1 MIRSARMLARAF
13 VDRPCAARHD
23 RRTGAFQNA
32 TAVVSQRGFSIN
44 GKGYSMKKRG
54 MRLAALLVAAVFL
67 FAGCTRL
74 QKMEGGEAE
83 FKQLDPVEVGRQIA
97 VIATDKGDITIA
109 LYPEYAPNA
118 VENFIKLA
126 EEGYYDDTP
135 IFGVEPKLA
144 LLAGSDDESGGTGKT
159 VINNGKPYKNEFNQ
173 KMWHFSGTISM
184 ASNKKH
190 KADSRFFILGTITPE
205 NAVNSIV
212 GESKKDESQSPKDVL
227 TNAMTEAGFPEN
239 VIEKYNEVGGMP
251 NFDQGHAPFGQVI
264 KGLEVVDEIIQI
276 PVDENYKP
284 TESLKIQSVTVS
296 KVTQENL
303 AEYTQ
308 Q

>member
-173 KMWHFSGTISM
+173 KMWHFSGT
-184 ASNKKH
+184 
-190 KADSRFFILGTITPE
+190 
-205 NAVNSIV
+205 
-212 GESKKDESQSPKDVL
+212 QSPKDVL